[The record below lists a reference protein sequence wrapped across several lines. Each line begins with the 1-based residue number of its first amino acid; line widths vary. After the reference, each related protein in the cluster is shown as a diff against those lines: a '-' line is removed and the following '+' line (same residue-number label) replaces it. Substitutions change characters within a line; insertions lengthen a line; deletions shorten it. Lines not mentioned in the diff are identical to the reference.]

1 MLLGMKDV
9 KSDRITRTTPTRR
22 DRAKATA
29 ATIVDA
35 ATVEFAANGYQ
46 GTTMAMIA
54 ARAGVAVQTV
64 HFVFH
69 TKGELLTA
77 AVERAVIGAGDPPER
92 AEWFR
97 ALTAEPDPGEQLRG
111 FVHHGGEVLM
121 RASAINEVAR
131 SAALTD
137 PDAATAFDR
146 LERLRWD
153 GYRSLLELVATKTPF
168 RGGMDIDSATDVLF
182 TLVSP
187 RTYLSL
193 TRDRGWPPE
202 RALAWM
208 AEVAPLG
215 ILQPT
220 TPQLDPTT

>member
-1 MLLGMKDV
+1 MLAGMKDV
-9 KSDRITRTTPTRR
+9 NGGRNTRGTTRR
-22 DRAKATA
+22 DRARATA
-29 ATIVDA
+29 ATIVEA

-77 AVERAVIGAGDPPER
+77 AVESAVVGAGDPPER
-92 AEWFR
+92 AEWFK
-97 ALTAEPDPGEQLRG
+97 ALIAEPDPGEQLRG
-111 FVHHGGEVLM
+111 FVHQGGGVLV

-137 PDAATAFDR
+137 PDAAAAFDR

-153 GYRSLLELVATKTPF
+153 GYRSLLEVVATKTAF
-168 RGGMDIDSATDVLF
+168 RAGMDIESATDVLF

-193 TRDRGWPPE
+193 TRDRGWAPE

-208 AEVAPLG
+208 ADIVPFAILG
-215 ILQPT
+215 PPT
-220 TPQLDPTT
+220 A